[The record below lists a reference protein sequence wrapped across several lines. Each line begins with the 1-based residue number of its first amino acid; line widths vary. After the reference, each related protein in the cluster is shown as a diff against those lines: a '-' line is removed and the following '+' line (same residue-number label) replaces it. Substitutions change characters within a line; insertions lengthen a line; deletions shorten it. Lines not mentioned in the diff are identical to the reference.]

1 MQIKLNLQI
10 FIFILVFIITKQIE
24 IYVIL
29 MLFAL
34 IHELGHIIVGI
45 LLGLKP
51 KVLKIMPFGLTV
63 IFEDSK
69 LTEKNYRKIEKKKI
83 IVALAGPFINLII
96 MVIALLLNKELIAYS
111 NLLIMLFNLIPIYP
125 LDGGRALKSIMRLKK
140 EKREVDKLIN
150 KTSNI
155 LVIIMTAVSSVLII
169 YMKNFVVIFIVIYL
183 WYIVII
189 ENKRY
194 KVKKRVEDIISNL
207 WYVGVAALG
216 DPV

>member
-10 FIFILVFIITKQIE
+10 FIFILVFFITKQIE
-24 IYVIL
+24 IYAIL
-29 MLFAL
+29 MLFAF
-34 IHELGHIIVGI
+34 IHELGHIIVGM

-63 IFEDSK
+63 IFENSK

-96 MVIALLLNKELIAYS
+96 MFIALLLKKELIAYS
-111 NLLIMLFNLIPIYP
+111 NLLITLFNLIPIYP
-125 LDGGRALKSIMRLKK
+125 LDGGRVLKSIMRLKK
-140 EKREVDKLIN
+140 EKREADKLIN

-155 LVIIMTAVSSVLII
+155 LVIIMTALSSVLII

-194 KVKKRVEDIISNL
+194 KVKKRVEDLISNL
-207 WYVGVAALG
+207 
-216 DPV
+216 

>member
-10 FIFILVFIITKQIE
+10 FIFILVFFLTKQIE
-24 IYVIL
+24 VYAIL
-29 MLFAL
+29 MLFAF

-51 KVLKIMPFGLTV
+51 KTLKIMPFGLAV
-63 IFEDSK
+63 IFEDNG
-69 LTEKNYRKIEKKKI
+69 LRKEEYKKVEIKKI

-96 MVIALLLNKELIAYS
+96 MFIGILLNEELIIYS
-111 NLLIMLFNLIPIYP
+111 NLLITLFNLIPIYP
-125 LDGGRALKSIMRLKK
+125 LDGGRILKSIMRLKK
-140 EKREVDKLIN
+140 EKREADKLIN

-155 LVIIMTAVSSVLII
+155 LVIIMTALSSVLIV
-169 YMKNFVVIFIVIYL
+169 YLKNFVIVFIIIYL

-194 KVKKRVEDIISNL
+194 KIKERVEKIVSNF
-207 WYVGVAALG
+207 
-216 DPV
+216 

>member
-10 FIFILVFIITKQIE
+10 FIFILVFFITKQIE
-24 IYVIL
+24 IYAIL
-29 MLFAL
+29 MLFAF
-34 IHELGHIIVGI
+34 IHELGHIIVGM

-63 IFEDSK
+63 IFENSK

-96 MVIALLLNKELIAYS
+96 MFIALLLKKELIAYS
-111 NLLIMLFNLIPIYP
+111 NLLITLFNLIPIYP
-125 LDGGRALKSIMRLKK
+125 LDGGRVLKSIMRLKK
-140 EKREVDKLIN
+140 EKREADKLIN

-155 LVIIMTAVSSVLII
+155 LVIIMTALSSVFII
-169 YMKNFVVIFIVIYL
+169 YLKNFVIVFIIIYL

-194 KVKKRVEDIISNL
+194 KIKERVEKIVSNF
-207 WYVGVAALG
+207 
-216 DPV
+216 

>member
-10 FIFILVFIITKQIE
+10 FIFILVFFITKQIE
-24 IYVIL
+24 IYAIL
-29 MLFAL
+29 MLFAF
-34 IHELGHIIVGI
+34 IHELGHIIVGM

-63 IFEDSK
+63 IFENSK

-96 MVIALLLNKELIAYS
+96 MFIALLLKKELIAYS
-111 NLLIMLFNLIPIYP
+111 NLLITLFNLIPIYP
-125 LDGGRALKSIMRLKK
+125 LDGGRVLKSIMRLKK
-140 EKREVDKLIN
+140 EKREADKLIN

-155 LVIIMTAVSSVLII
+155 LVIIMTALSSVFII
-169 YMKNFVVIFIVIYL
+169 IYL

-194 KVKKRVEDIISNL
+194 KIKERVEKIVSNF
-207 WYVGVAALG
+207 
-216 DPV
+216 

>member
-207 WYVGVAALG
+207 
-216 DPV
+216 

>member
-10 FIFILVFIITKQIE
+10 FIFILVFFITKQIE
-24 IYVIL
+24 IYAIL
-29 MLFAL
+29 MLFAF
-34 IHELGHIIVGI
+34 IHELGHIIVGM

-63 IFEDSK
+63 IFENSK

-96 MVIALLLNKELIAYS
+96 MFIALLLKKELIAYS
-111 NLLIMLFNLIPIYP
+111 NLLITLFNLIPIYP
-125 LDGGRALKSIMRLKK
+125 LDGGRVLKSIMRLKK
-140 EKREVDKLIN
+140 EKREADKLIN

-155 LVIIMTAVSSVLII
+155 LVIIMTALASVLIV
-169 YMKNFVVIFIVIYL
+169 YMENFAVIFIVIYL

-194 KVKKRVEDIISNL
+194 KVKKRVEDLISNL
-207 WYVGVAALG
+207 
-216 DPV
+216 